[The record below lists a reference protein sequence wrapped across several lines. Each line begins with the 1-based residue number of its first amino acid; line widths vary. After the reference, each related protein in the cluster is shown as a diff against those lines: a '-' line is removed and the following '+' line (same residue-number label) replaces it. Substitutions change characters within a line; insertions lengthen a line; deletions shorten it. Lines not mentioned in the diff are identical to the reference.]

1 MPRHLI
7 PMSPAR
13 LDEIKVDALRRG
25 DFATA
30 FGSPFDRL
38 DLHDPLPLPGG
49 RMNLVHRVAAL
60 DPAGGHPAW
69 A

>member
-1 MPRHLI
+1 
-7 PMSPAR
+7 MSPTR

-30 FGSPFDRL
+30 FGSPFDRI
-38 DLHDPLPLPGG
+38 DLRDPLPLPGG
-49 RMNLVHRVAAL
+49 RMTLVHRVAAL
-60 DPAGGHPAW
+60 DPTGGHSAW